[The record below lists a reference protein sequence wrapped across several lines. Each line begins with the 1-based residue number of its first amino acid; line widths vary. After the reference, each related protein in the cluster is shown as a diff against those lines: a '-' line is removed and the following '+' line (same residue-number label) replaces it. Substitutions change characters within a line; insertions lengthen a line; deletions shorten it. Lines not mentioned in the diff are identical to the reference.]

1 MFVNELD
8 GFVEIGFLILSALHE
23 KVPVGLASFLNLT
36 TMLLPL
42 MVHSISM
49 NPSFPVQSR
58 SSLFGGAYNSGGN
71 LKLSLSPL
79 YRGIMLC
86 MENSYLLISPLVT
99 LLCLALKE
107 PSSPGMVIAVF

>member
-1 MFVNELD
+1 
-8 GFVEIGFLILSALHE
+8 
-23 KVPVGLASFLNLT
+23 
-36 TMLLPL
+36 
-42 MVHSISM
+42 M

-86 MENSYLLISPLVT
+86 IENSYLLISPSR
-99 LLCLALKE
+99 
-107 PSSPGMVIAVF
+107 SSLFG